1 MTTPRPPGLNRP
13 SMPPMPMLRR
23 SWAALVA
30 TVAVIAALV
39 AIPLVLSG
47 MDRSVPIADRDL
59 TPSCGGLDDGAAGL
73 TLPTGIRPVDGQF
86 VYQTGSS
93 GTSTLVFSAVPGSS
107 LTGVL
112 DQVSTAAR
120 SGGYAVTGAG
130 PVTPLAEPVR
140 GYGWLEQRGS
150 ISVAGPAGRGT
161 ITVSG
166 RCADEFAVAYEL
178 SR

>member
-23 SWAALVA
+23 SWAALVTA
-30 TVAVIAALV
+30 AAVTAAIV

-47 MDRSVPIADRDL
+47 IDRSVPIADRDL
-59 TPSCGGLDDGAAGL
+59 TPSCGGLDHGAAGL
-73 TLPTGIRPVDGQF
+73 QLPTGIKPLDGQF

-93 GTSTLVFSAVPGSS
+93 GASTIVFSAVPGSS

-112 DQVSTAAR
+112 DQVGTAAR
-120 SGGYAVTGAG
+120 AGGYTVTGSG
-130 PVTPLAEPVR
+130 QITPLAEPVR
-140 GYGWLEQRGS
+140 GYNWLDQRGS
-150 ISVAGPAGRGT
+150 MSVAGPAGRGM

-166 RCADEFAVAYEL
+166 RCANEFAVAYEL